1 MSTVMRIDCY
11 ISEKCT
17 SEDGL
22 RTNIARALELENMNA
37 NVNLMHIDDEKA
49 RSLGIKGS
57 PSVFV
62 NDIELQP
69 LKTGEFS

>member
-1 MSTVMRIDCY
+1 MRIDCY

-22 RTNIARALELENMNA
+22 RTNIARTLELENMNA
-37 NVNLMHIDDEKA
+37 NVNLMRIDDEKA

>member
-1 MSTVMRIDCY
+1 MRIDCY

-37 NVNLMHIDDEKA
+37 NVNLMRIDDEKA